1 MLSGFLD
8 ASSSGNLLTGKE
20 QLKQLKAPLCWP
32 RLLMS
37 PHLLTNFEI
46 QKYDQNEPKFNPIQD
61 GGRQKGPPTSF
72 SLVTSTNVGFG
83 PRNFLAFSFNPFTTL
98 VQHVKFLP
106 SASPKLLNLN
116 QHHSSKKAIFLVKSL
131 SN

>member
-61 GGRQKGPPTSF
+61 GGGKKV
-72 SLVTSTNVGFG
+72 L
-83 PRNFLAFSFNPFTTL
+83 
-98 VQHVKFLP
+98 LP
-106 SASPKLLNLN
+106 VFPL
-116 QHHSSKKAIFLVKSL
+116 
-131 SN
+131 